1 MKQIRKCMKFH
12 LQCLAVAVLAGSLQT
27 LSAAEITGKVKLK
40 GTPKPEVPI
49 PLEGTT
55 CGPVVH
61 TPLTTRHYV
70 VGPDKGLANVFVYIK
85 QGAAPAQPPASA
97 EEPLLDQV
105 NCQYE

>member
-1 MKQIRKCMKFH
+1 MKHARKCTKVY
-12 LQCLAVAVLAGSLQT
+12 LPYLAIAMLAGTLQT

-40 GTPKPEVPI
+40 GDPKPEVPI

-70 VGPDKGLANVFVYIK
+70 VGADKALANVFVYIK
-85 QGAAPAQPPASA
+85 QGASPAPPAPDSS
-97 EEPLLDQV
+97 PVLDQL
-105 NCQYE
+105 NCQY